1 MPSQFI
7 SKSTKTNKNQNYK
20 GKSTKRTCYDL
31 PIEGNRTYV
40 MFNMVDSPAQPP
52 RPQFIILLPCTR
64 FRLISNLRVYLMIS
78 YISFPKLLETI
89 ASIKRRRDS
98 STLNVDVFTNSP
110 RLSELKIGSRLKS
123 LFFIGS
129 DNKKYQISISVVE
142 KLKNVPSFPSKT
154 EPGGSPY
161 KFKVMFFNSQW
172 LSMIKMNDKTLQ

>member
-89 ASIKRRRDS
+89 ASIKRRKDS

-142 KLKNVPSFPSKT
+142 KLKTYLRFLQKQNPADPLTNSKLCSST
-154 EPGGSPY
+154 HSDY
-161 KFKVMFFNSQW
+161 Q
-172 LSMIKMNDKTLQ
+172 

>member
-7 SKSTKTNKNQNYK
+7 SKSTKTNKNQNYR

-40 MFNMVDSPAQPP
+40 MFNMVDSPTQPP

-64 FRLISNLRVYLMIS
+64 FRLISNLRVYLMIP

-89 ASIKRRRDS
+89 ASIKRRKDS
-98 STLNVDVFTNSP
+98 STL
-110 RLSELKIGSRLKS
+110 K
-123 LFFIGS
+123 
-129 DNKKYQISISVVE
+129 
-142 KLKNVPSFPSKT
+142 KLKKVPSFPSKT

>member
-7 SKSTKTNKNQNYK
+7 SKSTKTNKNQNYR

-40 MFNMVDSPAQPP
+40 MFNMVDSPTQPP

-89 ASIKRRRDS
+89 ASIKRRKDS
-98 STLNVDVFTNSP
+98 STL
-110 RLSELKIGSRLKS
+110 K
-123 LFFIGS
+123 
-129 DNKKYQISISVVE
+129 
-142 KLKNVPSFPSKT
+142 KLKKVPSFPSKT

>member
-7 SKSTKTNKNQNYK
+7 SKSTKTNKNQNYR

-40 MFNMVDSPAQPP
+40 MFNMVDSPTQPP

-64 FRLISNLRVYLMIS
+64 FRLISNLRVYLMIP

-89 ASIKRRRDS
+89 ASIKRRKDS
-98 STLNVDVFTNSP
+98 STL
-110 RLSELKIGSRLKS
+110 K
-123 LFFIGS
+123 
-129 DNKKYQISISVVE
+129 
-142 KLKNVPSFPSKT
+142 KLKKVPSFPSKT

-172 LSMIKMNDKTLQ
+172 LSIIKMNDKTLQ